1 MLVGTLSKRVN
12 LRVDEETFEAY
23 NKVASFFNRSIADF
37 MREALQGGIPT
48 METLG
53 AMIDR
58 AKAGDG
64 EAVQRLFD
72 SMLVM
77 HQGTMSNARER
88 MVAELAFSSREESP
102 DSNSDTV
109 RWSHFFTCEG
119 LRVA

>member
-12 LRVDEETFEAY
+12 LRVDEETYEAY

-72 SMLVM
+72 SMVTM
-77 HQGTMSNARER
+77 HEGNISNARER
-88 MVAELAFSSREESP
+88 MVAELATGSEAKEADRA
-102 DSNSDTV
+102 SNTV
-109 RWSHFFTCEG
+109 R
-119 LRVA
+119 

>member
-12 LRVDEETFEAY
+12 LRIDEETFDAY

-48 METLG
+48 MQTLG

-58 AKAGDG
+58 AKAGDA

-72 SMLVM
+72 SLIAM
-77 HQGTMSNARER
+77 HQGTMANAHER
-88 MVAELAFSSREESP
+88 MAAELAADGEE
-102 DSNSDTV
+102 V
-109 RWSHFFTCEG
+109 G
-119 LRVA
+119 GQ